1 MQQIPPDSRMREE
14 TNFIGFTCAIFDLH
28 YTPCYFGSHPIQKDE
43 NDRNEEAQQLQISEI
58 LVFPMPTSAMQSSLM
73 DVDRSTSSP
82 F

>member
-58 LVFPMPTSAMQSSLM
+58 LIVARSSRCLL
-73 DVDRSTSSP
+73 RPCSLH
-82 F
+82 